1 MLDERTPIDTVIPI
15 SELVAEYLDDCR
27 IRNLSPV
34 TISRYDESL
43 RRLLASHWDS
53 ELRSLRVESVRSV
66 VAGLLESHSPATIN
80 RELRALKAFLYYA
93 LDNDYE
99 VPFHPR
105 KLKKL
110 REPRKVPPCF
120 SAEQIEAL
128 LAQPDRR
135 TYAGLRWYTM
145 MCLMLDV
152 GLRLSELT
160 GLETGDIN
168 LPYIRVRGKFD
179 KERILAAS
187 DVMVK
192 TLRRYLGVRD
202 RLIARTSLIT
212 DLVFPSRIGTRLTPT
227 TVNSAIKKYG
237 RQAGITGV
245 RLSPHTFRYT
255 YTSLAIRNGM
265 SLTSLQTCLG
275 HTTLTMTRHY
285 AVLNDSDAFE
295 ESRRCSPLVS
305 LGGKRRM

>member
-1 MLDERTPIDTVIPI
+1 
-15 SELVAEYLDDCR
+15 
-27 IRNLSPV
+27 
-34 TISRYDESL
+34 
-43 RRLLASHWDS
+43 
-53 ELRSLRVESVRSV
+53 
-66 VAGLLESHSPATIN
+66 
-80 RELRALKAFLYYA
+80 
-93 LDNDYE
+93 
-99 VPFHPR
+99 
-105 KLKKL
+105 
-110 REPRKVPPCF
+110 
-120 SAEQIEAL
+120 
-128 LAQPDRR
+128 
-135 TYAGLRWYTM
+135 